1 MSATFPTRDLGDVSV
16 TAVSDGYLQA
26 DFGLLL
32 NIHAVEA
39 EKIQCDAGVKD
50 PTAIHINTFLVRRN
64 GKNILIDSGAGG
76 IKGWGGQLV
85 TNLAALGIEPAGIDA
100 VLLTHA
106 HPDHIGGLL
115 APDGEPIFTNA
126 ELVISS
132 EEFNYLEDDKNL
144 SEASERAKG
153 NFRFARDVFKKYRR
167 NIRLIDEEE
176 ALPGIFSTPLG
187 GHTPGHTGYR
197 IEGSKDNLLIWGDI
211 VHFPNI
217 QLLRPDVSIAFD
229 KDAPL
234 AAATRARLL
243 DMVSSDR
250 LLVGGMHLGE
260 QGFGRV
266 GKYKSG
272 YELTYAE

>member
-1 MSATFPTRDLGDVSV
+1 MNATFPTRDLGDVSV
-16 TAVSDGYLQA
+16 TAVSDGYLKL
-26 DFGLLL
+26 DFGMLL
-32 NIHAVEA
+32 NIHAAEA
-39 EKIQCDAGVKD
+39 EKIQCNAGVKD
-50 PTAIHINTFLVRRN
+50 LTAVHINTFLVRRN

-76 IKGWGGQLV
+76 IKGWGGRLV
-85 TNLAALGIEPAGIDA
+85 TNLAALGVEPGGIDA

-115 APDGEPIFTNA
+115 TPDGEPIFTNA
-126 ELVISS
+126 ELMISS
-132 EEFNYLEDDKNL
+132 DEFHYLEDDQNL

-153 NFRFARDVFKKYRR
+153 NFLFARDVFKKYQR
-167 NIRLIDEEE
+167 NIRLIEEGE
-176 ALPGIFSTPLG
+176 ALPGIFSIPLE

-217 QLLRPDVSIAFD
+217 QLLRPDVSIALD

-234 AAATRARLL
+234 AAATRTRLL

-250 LLVGGMHLGE
+250 LIVGGMHFGE
-260 QGFGRV
+260 QGFGRI
-266 GKYKSG
+266 GKYKSA
-272 YELTYAE
+272 YELAYAE

>member
-1 MSATFPTRDLGDVSV
+1 MSATFPTLDLGDVSV
-16 TAVSDGYLQA
+16 TAVSDGYLQV
-26 DFGLLL
+26 DFGMLL
-32 NIHAVEA
+32 NIHAAEA
-39 EKIQCDAGVKD
+39 GQIQSNAGVKNH
-50 PTAIHINTFLVRRN
+50 TAVHINTFLVRRN

-85 TNLAALGIEPAGIDA
+85 NNLAALGVEPGDIST

-115 APDGEPIFTNA
+115 TPSAEPIFTSA
-126 ELVISS
+126 ELMISS
-132 EEFNYLEDDKNL
+132 AEFNFLEDDQNL

-153 NFRFARDVFKKYRR
+153 NFHLARNVFKKYQR
-167 NIRLIDEEE
+167 NIRLIDEGE

-217 QLLRPDVSIAFD
+217 QLLMPDVSIAFD
-229 KDAPL
+229 KDATL
-234 AAATRARLL
+234 AAETRARLL
-243 DMVSSDR
+243 DIVSSDR
-250 LLVGGMHLGE
+250 LIVGGMHFGE
-260 QGFGRV
+260 QGFGRI

-272 YELTYAE
+272 YELSYSE

>member
-1 MSATFPTRDLGDVSV
+1 MNATFPTRDLGDVSV
-16 TAVSDGYLQA
+16 TAVSDGYLQV
-26 DFGLLL
+26 DFGMLL
-32 NIHAVEA
+32 NIHAAEA

-50 PTAIHINTFLVRRN
+50 LTAVHINTFLVRRN

-76 IKGWGGQLV
+76 VKGWGGQLI
-85 TNLAALGIEPAGIDA
+85 TNLAALGVEPGGIDG

-115 APDGEPIFTNA
+115 TSDGEPIFTNA
-126 ELVISS
+126 ELMISS
-132 EEFNYLEDDKNL
+132 AEFNYLKDDQNL

-153 NFRFARDVFKKYRR
+153 NFLFARNVFKKYQR
-167 NIRLIDEEE
+167 NIRLIDEGEV
-176 ALPGIFSTPLG
+176 LPGIFSTPLG

-197 IEGSKDNLLIWGDI
+197 IEGSKDHLLIWGDI

-229 KDAPL
+229 KDASV

-243 DMVSSDR
+243 DMVSSDG
-250 LLVGGMHLGE
+250 LIVGGMHLGE